1 MIFRGRHEYTIDP
14 KGRINVPPS
23 FRALLQESGQ
33 ESLVITNFDNCV
45 YGYSAEG
52 WEEVEQK
59 LARLPSTDPDINDF
73 LRYFVGGSVEVV
85 PDKQGRILI
94 PPTLRAYAGL
104 EKDIVIIGM
113 LKRFEIWSVERWT
126 EVIARFEKKKKEDP
140 VLAQR
145 IASIEF

>member
-14 KGRINVPPS
+14 KGRVNIPS
-23 FRALLQESGQ
+23 PFRDLLQESGQ
-33 ESLVITNFDNCV
+33 ESLIITNYDNCV

-52 WEEVEQK
+52 WAEVERRLSK
-59 LARLPSTDPDINDF
+59 LPSTDQDINDF

-94 PPTLRAYAGL
+94 PPSLRAYAGL

-113 LKRFEIWSVERWT
+113 LKRFEIWSVDRWT
-126 EVIARFEKKKKEDP
+126 EVITRFEKKKQEDP

>member
-14 KGRINVPPS
+14 KGRVNIPSS
-23 FRALLQESGQ
+23 FRTLLQETGQ
-33 ESLVITNFDNCV
+33 ESLVITNWDHCV
-45 YGYSAEG
+45 YGYSLAG
-52 WEEVEQK
+52 WREVEGK
-59 LARLPSTDPDINDF
+59 LARLPSIDPDINDF

-85 PDKQGRILI
+85 PDKQGRILV
-94 PPTLRAYAGL
+94 PPSLRAYAGL

-113 LKRFEIWSVERWT
+113 LKRFEIWSVDRWT
-126 EVIARFEKKKKEDP
+126 EVIARFELKKKEDP

>member
-14 KGRINVPPS
+14 KGRVNIPS
-23 FRALLQESGQ
+23 PYRDLLQESGQ
-33 ESLVITNFDNCV
+33 ESLVITNFDNCI

-52 WEEVEQK
+52 WEKVERELSK
-59 LARLPSTDPDINDF
+59 LPSTDQDINDF

-94 PPTLRAYAGL
+94 PPSLRAYAGL

-113 LKRFEIWSVERWT
+113 LKRFEIWSVDRWT
-126 EVIARFEKKKKEDP
+126 EVITRFEKKKQEDP